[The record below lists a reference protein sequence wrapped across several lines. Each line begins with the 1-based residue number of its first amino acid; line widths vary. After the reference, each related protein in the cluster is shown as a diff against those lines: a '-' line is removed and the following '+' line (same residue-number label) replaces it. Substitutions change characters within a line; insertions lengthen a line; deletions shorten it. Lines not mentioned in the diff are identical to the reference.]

1 MTELI
6 LTNTLEH
13 NDYKTEI
20 YTEKNLKEFLMSES
34 ITCLSSRFQNP
45 EDFYIKIIFQI
56 PETTNHK
63 NYKMIYSHLIL
74 KLPDDFKTK
83 QEVSKIHGIEENNI
97 IAEGSVTL
105 MDTSLQTKPQV
116 RWLIVKN

>member
-20 YTEKNLKEFLMSES
+20 YTEKNLKESLMSES

-83 QEVSKIHGIEENNI
+83 QELSKIHGIEENNI